1 MKRVLAF
8 AYLLAFLLAAGL
20 AQAQTAKPLLLV
32 ASPALEGLY
41 SRTTLVVVP
50 AGEAHLGFIVN
61 RATDVKLAALFPQ
74 HAPSAKV
81 ADPVYFGGPEMT
93 NAVFAVVRRDSG
105 AGGVRLF
112 GDLLVVSAADA
123 VDRVIEEMP
132 NDARYFA
139 GFVGWQPGELAKEI
153 EAGYWHVAEPDAALF
168 FRRDTARLW
177 DELIER
183 LGNGHGPQRGRGFY
197 TVRTRAAGA
206 SSL

>member
-1 MKRVLAF
+1 MKR
-8 AYLLAFLLAAGL
+8 LLALALVLAAGF
-20 AQAQTAKPLLLV
+20 ANAQTARPLLLV

-50 AGEAHLGFIVN
+50 AGGAHLGFIVN
-61 RATDVKLAALFPQ
+61 RATEVKLAALFPQ

-93 NAVFAVVRRDSG
+93 DAVFAVVRRDPG

-112 GDLLVVSAADA
+112 GDLFVVSAADA
-123 VDRVIEEMP
+123 VDRVIEQMP

-139 GFVGWQPGELAKEI
+139 GFVGWQPGELEKEI
-153 EAGYWHVAEPDAALF
+153 EAGYWHIADADAALF

-177 DELIER
+177 EELIER
-183 LGNGHGPQRGRGFY
+183 LGNGHAPQRGRGFY
-197 TVRTRAAGA
+197 TVQTGEAAA
-206 SSL
+206 SYL